1 MTENFRPTVLRNQAY
16 EALRGKWTP
25 AVVTS
30 LVFCILLGVAV
41 SLSRVNALLYLIAYL
56 GGASIGMLYACWDRF
71 TKGTLPEAGA
81 LVAPFKQYAR
91 TVGAVLLV
99 FVYTLLWTL
108 LLVIPG
114 IIKAY
119 SYSMTFYIL
128 RENPEMTAG
137 DAITA
142 SQKMMDGHKMDLF
155 LLSLSF
161 IGWAILASITFGIGY
176 LWLIP
181 YIYTAYAAFY
191 ETLYDISEKIFVSYE
206 TLKKETS
213 VTPAT
218 SVSAE

>member
-56 GGASIGMLYACWDRF
+56 GGASIVAIGMLYACWDLF

-81 LVAPFKQYAR
+81 LFAPFKQYAR

-155 LLSLSF
+155 LQSLSF

-191 ETLYDISEKIFVSYE
+191 ETL
-206 TLKKETS
+206 KKETS

>member
-56 GGASIGMLYACWDRF
+56 GGASIVAIGMLYACWDLF

-81 LVAPFKQYAR
+81 LFAPFKQYAR

-191 ETLYDISEKIFVSYE
+191 ETL
-206 TLKKETS
+206 KKETS
-213 VTPAT
+213 VSPAT

>member
-56 GGASIGMLYACWDRF
+56 GGASIVAIGMLYACWDLF

-81 LVAPFKQYAR
+81 LFAPFKQYAR

-191 ETLYDISEKIFVSYE
+191 ETL
-206 TLKKETS
+206 KKETS

-218 SVSAE
+218 PVSAE

>member
-56 GGASIGMLYACWDRF
+56 GGASIVAIGMLYACWDLF

-81 LVAPFKQYAR
+81 LFAPFKQYAR

-108 LLVIPG
+108 LLVVPG

-191 ETLYDISEKIFVSYE
+191 ETL
-206 TLKKETS
+206 KKETS

>member
-56 GGASIGMLYACWDRF
+56 GGASIVAIGMLYACWDLF

-81 LVAPFKQYAR
+81 LFAPFKQYAR

-191 ETLYDISEKIFVSYE
+191 ETL
-206 TLKKETS
+206 KKRR
-213 VTPAT
+213 P
-218 SVSAE
+218 

>member
-56 GGASIGMLYACWDRF
+56 GGASIVAIGMLYACWDLF

-81 LVAPFKQYAR
+81 LFAPFKQYAR

-191 ETLYDISEKIFVSYE
+191 ETL
-206 TLKKETS
+206 KKETS
-213 VTPAT
+213 VTPVT

>member
-56 GGASIGMLYACWDRF
+56 GGASIVAIGMLYACWDLF

-81 LVAPFKQYAR
+81 LFAPFKQYAR

-191 ETLYDISEKIFVSYE
+191 ETL
-206 TLKKETS
+206 KKETS
-213 VTPAT
+213 
-218 SVSAE
+218 

>member
-56 GGASIGMLYACWDRF
+56 GGASIVAIGMLYACWDLF

-81 LVAPFKQYAR
+81 LFAPFKQYAR

-191 ETLYDISEKIFVSYE
+191 ETL
-206 TLKKETS
+206 
-213 VTPAT
+213 
-218 SVSAE
+218 

>member
-56 GGASIGMLYACWDRF
+56 GGASIVAIGMLYACWDLF
-71 TKGTLPEAGA
+71 TKDTLPEAGA
-81 LVAPFKQYAR
+81 LFAPFKQYAR

-191 ETLYDISEKIFVSYE
+191 ETL
-206 TLKKETS
+206 KKETS

>member
-56 GGASIGMLYACWDRF
+56 GGASIVAIGMLYACWDLF

-81 LVAPFKQYAR
+81 LFAPFKQYAR

-119 SYSMTFYIL
+119 SYSMTFSIL

-191 ETLYDISEKIFVSYE
+191 ETL
-206 TLKKETS
+206 KKETS

>member
-56 GGASIGMLYACWDRF
+56 GGASIVAIGMLYACWDLF

-81 LVAPFKQYAR
+81 LFAPFKQYAR

-191 ETLYDISEKIFVSYE
+191 ETQ
-206 TLKKETS
+206 KKETS

>member
-56 GGASIGMLYACWDRF
+56 GGASIVAIGMLYACWDLF

-81 LVAPFKQYAR
+81 LFAPFKQYAR

-161 IGWAILASITFGIGY
+161 IGWAFLASITFGIGY

-191 ETLYDISEKIFVSYE
+191 ETL
-206 TLKKETS
+206 KKETS

>member
-56 GGASIGMLYACWDRF
+56 GGASIVAIGMLYACWDLF

-81 LVAPFKQYAR
+81 LFAPFKQYAR

-142 SQKMMDGHKMDLF
+142 SQKIMDGHKMDLF

-191 ETLYDISEKIFVSYE
+191 ETL
-206 TLKKETS
+206 KKETS

>member
-56 GGASIGMLYACWDRF
+56 GGASIVAIGMLYACWDLF

-81 LVAPFKQYAR
+81 LFAPFKQYAR

-181 YIYTAYAAFY
+181 YIYTAYAA
-191 ETLYDISEKIFVSYE
+191 VYE

>member
-56 GGASIGMLYACWDRF
+56 GGASIVAIGMLYACWDLF

-81 LVAPFKQYAR
+81 LFAPFKQYAR

-114 IIKAY
+114 IIMAY

-191 ETLYDISEKIFVSYE
+191 ETL
-206 TLKKETS
+206 KKETS

>member
-56 GGASIGMLYACWDRF
+56 GGASIVAIGMLYACWDLF

-81 LVAPFKQYAR
+81 LFAPFKQYAR
-91 TVGAVLLV
+91 KVGAVLLV

-191 ETLYDISEKIFVSYE
+191 ETL
-206 TLKKETS
+206 KKETS

>member
-1 MTENFRPTVLRNQAY
+1 MTKNFRPTVLRNQAY

-56 GGASIGMLYACWDRF
+56 GGASIVAIGMLYACWDLF

-81 LVAPFKQYAR
+81 LFAPFKQYAR

-99 FVYTLLWTL
+99 FAYTLLWTL

-191 ETLYDISEKIFVSYE
+191 ETL
-206 TLKKETS
+206 KKEMS

>member
-56 GGASIGMLYACWDRF
+56 GGASIVAIGMLYACWDLF

-81 LVAPFKQYAR
+81 LFAPFKQYAR

-128 RENPEMTAG
+128 RENTEMTAG

-191 ETLYDISEKIFVSYE
+191 ETL
-206 TLKKETS
+206 KKETS

>member
-56 GGASIGMLYACWDRF
+56 GGASIVAIGMLYACWDLF

-81 LVAPFKQYAR
+81 LFAPFKQYAR

-181 YIYTAYAAFY
+181 YIY
-191 ETLYDISEKIFVSYE
+191 LSLIHI
-206 TLKKETS
+206 
-213 VTPAT
+213 
-218 SVSAE
+218 

>member
-1 MTENFRPTVLRNQAY
+1 MTENFSPTVLRNQAY

-56 GGASIGMLYACWDRF
+56 GGASIVAIGMLYACWDLF

-81 LVAPFKQYAR
+81 LFAPFKQYAR

-191 ETLYDISEKIFVSYE
+191 ETL
-206 TLKKETS
+206 KKETS

>member
-56 GGASIGMLYACWDRF
+56 GGASIVAIGMLYACWDLF

-81 LVAPFKQYAR
+81 LFAPFKQYAR

-119 SYSMTFYIL
+119 SYST
-128 RENPEMTAG
+128 
-137 DAITA
+137 

-191 ETLYDISEKIFVSYE
+191 ETL
-206 TLKKETS
+206 KKETS

>member
-56 GGASIGMLYACWDRF
+56 GGASIVAIGMLYACWDLF

-81 LVAPFKQYAR
+81 LFAPFKQYAR

-191 ETLYDISEKIFVSYE
+191 ETL
-206 TLKKETS
+206 KKETS
-213 VTPAT
+213 VKPAT
-218 SVSAE
+218 TVSAE

>member
-56 GGASIGMLYACWDRF
+56 GGASIVAIGMLYACWDLF

-81 LVAPFKQYAR
+81 LFAPFKQYAR

-128 RENPEMTAG
+128 HENPEMTAG

-191 ETLYDISEKIFVSYE
+191 ETL
-206 TLKKETS
+206 KKETS

>member
-56 GGASIGMLYACWDRF
+56 GGASIVAIGMLYACWDLF

-81 LVAPFKQYAR
+81 LFAPFKQYAR

-181 YIYTAYAAFY
+181 YIYTAYAA
-191 ETLYDISEKIFVSYE
+191 LYE

>member
-16 EALRGKWTP
+16 EALRGKWTT

-56 GGASIGMLYACWDRF
+56 GGASIVAIGMLYACWDLF

-81 LVAPFKQYAR
+81 LFAPFKQYAR

-191 ETLYDISEKIFVSYE
+191 ETL
-206 TLKKETS
+206 KKETS

>member
-1 MTENFRPTVLRNQAY
+1 MTENFRPTVLRNQAS

-56 GGASIGMLYACWDRF
+56 GGASIVAIGMLYACWDLF

-81 LVAPFKQYAR
+81 LFAPFKQYAR

-191 ETLYDISEKIFVSYE
+191 ETL
-206 TLKKETS
+206 KKETS

>member
-41 SLSRVNALLYLIAYL
+41 SLSRVNALLYLI
-56 GGASIGMLYACWDRF
+56 GASIVAIGMLYACWDLF

-81 LVAPFKQYAR
+81 LFAPFKQYAR

-191 ETLYDISEKIFVSYE
+191 ETL
-206 TLKKETS
+206 KKETS

>member
-1 MTENFRPTVLRNQAY
+1 M
-16 EALRGKWTP
+16 
-25 AVVTS
+25 VTS
-30 LVFCILLGVAV
+30 VVFCFLLGVAV
-41 SLSRVNALLYLIAYL
+41 SLSRGNALLYLIAYL
-56 GGASIGMLYACWDRF
+56 GGASIVAIGMLYACWDLF

-81 LVAPFKQYAR
+81 LFAPFKQYAR

-191 ETLYDISEKIFVSYE
+191 ETL
-206 TLKKETS
+206 KKETS

>member
-56 GGASIGMLYACWDRF
+56 GGASIVAIGMLYACWDLF
-71 TKGTLPEAGA
+71 TKGTLHEAGA
-81 LVAPFKQYAR
+81 RFAPFKQYAR

-191 ETLYDISEKIFVSYE
+191 ETL
-206 TLKKETS
+206 KKETS

>member
-56 GGASIGMLYACWDRF
+56 GGASIVAIGMLYACWDLF

-81 LVAPFKQYAR
+81 LFAPFKQYAR

-142 SQKMMDGHKMDLF
+142 SQKMMDGHKMALF

-191 ETLYDISEKIFVSYE
+191 ETL
-206 TLKKETS
+206 KKETS

>member
-56 GGASIGMLYACWDRF
+56 GGASIVAIGMLYACWDLF

-81 LVAPFKQYAR
+81 LFAPFKQYAR
-91 TVGAVLLV
+91 TFGAVLLV

-191 ETLYDISEKIFVSYE
+191 ETL
-206 TLKKETS
+206 KKETS

>member
-56 GGASIGMLYACWDRF
+56 GGASIVAIGMLYACWDLF

-81 LVAPFKQYAR
+81 LFAPFKQYAR

-181 YIYTAYAAFY
+181 YIYGVRSI
-191 ETLYDISEKIFVSYE
+191 LRDPEKRDVRNACNLCVSRI
-206 TLKKETS
+206 K
-213 VTPAT
+213 
-218 SVSAE
+218 

>member
-1 MTENFRPTVLRNQAY
+1 MTGNFRPTVLRNQAY

-56 GGASIGMLYACWDRF
+56 GGASIVAIGMLYACWDLF

-81 LVAPFKQYAR
+81 LFAPFKQYAR

-191 ETLYDISEKIFVSYE
+191 ETL
-206 TLKKETS
+206 KKETS

>member
-56 GGASIGMLYACWDRF
+56 GGASIVAIGMLYACWDLF

-81 LVAPFKQYAR
+81 LFAPFKQYAR

-119 SYSMTFYIL
+119 SYSMTLYIL

-191 ETLYDISEKIFVSYE
+191 ETL
-206 TLKKETS
+206 KKETS

>member
-56 GGASIGMLYACWDRF
+56 GGASIVAIGMLYACWDLF

-81 LVAPFKQYAR
+81 LFAPFKQYAR

-161 IGWAILASITFGIGY
+161 IGWAILASITIGIGY

-191 ETLYDISEKIFVSYE
+191 ETL
-206 TLKKETS
+206 KKETS

>member
-56 GGASIGMLYACWDRF
+56 GGASIVAIGMLYACWDLF

-81 LVAPFKQYAR
+81 LFAPFKQYAR

-181 YIYTAYAAFY
+181 YIYTVRSI
-191 ETLYDISEKIFVSYE
+191 LRNPEKRDVRNACNLCVSRI
-206 TLKKETS
+206 K
-213 VTPAT
+213 
-218 SVSAE
+218 

>member
-56 GGASIGMLYACWDRF
+56 GGASIVAIGMLYACWDLF

-81 LVAPFKQYAR
+81 LFAPFKQYAR

-137 DAITA
+137 E
-142 SQKMMDGHKMDLF
+142 KMMDGHKMDLF

-191 ETLYDISEKIFVSYE
+191 ETL
-206 TLKKETS
+206 KKETS

>member
-30 LVFCILLGVAV
+30 LVFCILLCVAV

-56 GGASIGMLYACWDRF
+56 GGASIVAIGMLYACWDLF

-81 LVAPFKQYAR
+81 LFAPFKQYAR

-191 ETLYDISEKIFVSYE
+191 ETL
-206 TLKKETS
+206 KKETS

>member
-56 GGASIGMLYACWDRF
+56 GGASIVAIGMLYACWDLF

-81 LVAPFKQYAR
+81 LFAPFKQYAR

-137 DAITA
+137 DALTA

-191 ETLYDISEKIFVSYE
+191 ETL
-206 TLKKETS
+206 KKETS

>member
-1 MTENFRPTVLRNQAY
+1 MTENLRPTVLRNQAY

-56 GGASIGMLYACWDRF
+56 GGASIVAIGMLYACWDLF

-81 LVAPFKQYAR
+81 LFAPFKQYAR

-191 ETLYDISEKIFVSYE
+191 ETL
-206 TLKKETS
+206 KKETS